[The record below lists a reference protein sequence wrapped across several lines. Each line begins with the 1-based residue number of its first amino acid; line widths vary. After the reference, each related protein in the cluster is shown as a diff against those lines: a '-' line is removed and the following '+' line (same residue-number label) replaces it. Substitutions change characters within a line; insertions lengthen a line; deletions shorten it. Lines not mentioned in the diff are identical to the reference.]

1 MNRFTRAH
9 KYHREVMLRKF
20 VRNLGKAVALGI
32 VIALLI
38 PIPQVKA
45 EPQMEISTE
54 TYIIADVV
62 ELYNVQGNPTCMWMC
77 DGLHLTVEMPNGE
90 IHKWVVSDNIPDE
103 IPTEVV
109 FKTTDIDNFKTYEI
123 VGMR

>member
-1 MNRFTRAH
+1 MNRFTRAR
-9 KYHREVMLRKF
+9 KYHREVTLRKF

-32 VIALLI
+32 IIALLL
-38 PIPQVKA
+38 PIPNVKA
-45 EPQMEISTE
+45 ETE
-54 TYIIADVV
+54 EDATYIICDVV

-77 DGLHLTVEMPNGE
+77 DGLHLTIEMQNGE

-109 FKTTDIDNFKTYEI
+109 FRTTDIDDFKTYEI